1 MNIHDLVLAYKQGE
15 RLYRGTLSRHF
26 GYEQG
31 GKYLQELVDS
41 ELFKEEK
48 LYKCPNCDFPLFSSN
63 QEEAEYYLSQ
73 KEMFCYACDTE
84 IKVSELYDEP
94 LLIRTDKP
102 VCSVTIEE
110 DRVERCKGCEH
121 AVVAPLE
128 EAGDPPDLLYCTKMG
143 YPCDMIKL
151 CDVKNT
157 ETVNNGMRSLTDK
170 EAEIY
175 DSWLEA
181 ESVEVQPVNNW
192 INADEQQPD
201 EDYKEVL
208 VWYEYFRY
216 GEFNCMYQTYGIGY
230 YVKQYEMWFG
240 EDLNGTKV
248 KVLYWQP
255 LPEPPEIKE
264 G

>member
-1 MNIHDLVLAYKQGE
+1 MNINDLILCYKPGE

-31 GKYLQELVDS
+31 GKYLKELAES
-41 ELFKEEK
+41 GMFKEEK
-48 LYKCPNCDFPLFSSN
+48 LYKCPNCDFPLFGSN

-73 KEMFCYACDTE
+73 EEIFCYACDTE

-94 LLIRTDKP
+94 LLGRTDKP
-102 VCSVTIEE
+102 VCCITTE
-110 DRVERCKGCEH
+110 DERIERCKGCER

-128 EAGDPPDLLYCTKMG
+128 EAGDPPDLLYCTEMG

-151 CDVKNT
+151 CDA
-157 ETVNNGMRSLTDK
+157 NNEMRNLTDE
-170 EAEIY
+170 EAKIY

-255 LPEPPEIKE
+255 LPEPPEVRKGE
-264 G
+264 

>member
-31 GKYLQELVDS
+31 GKYLKELVES
-41 ELFKEEK
+41 GMFKEEK

-84 IKVSELYDEP
+84 IKVSELYEEP

-110 DRVERCKGCEH
+110 DRIERCKGCEH

-128 EAGDPPDLLYCTKMG
+128 EAGDPPDLLYCTEMG

-157 ETVNNGMRSLTDK
+157 EIVNNEIRSLTDK

-175 DSWLEA
+175 NSWLEA
-181 ESVEVQPVNNW
+181 ESIEVQPIDNG
-192 INADEQQPD
+192 INV
-201 EDYKEVL
+201 ED
-208 VWYEYFRY
+208 R
-216 GEFNCMYQTYGIGY
+216 I
-230 YVKQYEMWFG
+230 KQYLKELITIVDSFG
-240 EDLNGTKV
+240 LDNIYKCGRINNACKYCKYFNEKINHAVCSDDDHFIWKH
-248 KVLYWQP
+248 YI
-255 LPEPPEIKE
+255 EAKE
-264 G
+264 SVEC

>member
-1 MNIHDLVLAYKQGE
+1 MNIHDLVLAYKPGE

-31 GKYLQELVDS
+31 GKYLKELAES
-41 ELFKEEK
+41 GMFKEEK
-48 LYKCPNCDFPLFSSN
+48 LYKCPNCDFALFSSN

-110 DRVERCKGCEH
+110 DRIERCKGCEH

-128 EAGDPPDLLYCTKMG
+128 EAGDPPDLLYCTEMG

-151 CDVKNT
+151 CDA
-157 ETVNNGMRSLTDK
+157 NNEMRNLTDE
-170 EAEIY
+170 EAKIY
-175 DSWLEA
+175 NSRLEA
-181 ESVEVQPVNNW
+181 ESVEVQPVNN
-192 INADEQQPD
+192 
-201 EDYKEVL
+201 
-208 VWYEYFRY
+208 
-216 GEFNCMYQTYGIGY
+216 
-230 YVKQYEMWFG
+230 
-240 EDLNGTKV
+240 
-248 KVLYWQP
+248 
-255 LPEPPEIKE
+255 
-264 G
+264 